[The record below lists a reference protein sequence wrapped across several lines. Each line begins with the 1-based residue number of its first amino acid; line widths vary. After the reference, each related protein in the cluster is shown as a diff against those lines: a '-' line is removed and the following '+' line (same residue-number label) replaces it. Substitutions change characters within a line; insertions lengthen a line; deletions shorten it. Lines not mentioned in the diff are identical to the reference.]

1 MGRQETRRTHVR
13 DAARDA
19 ADGLPVLE
27 AHGDVEVCE
36 VRVAVRVEED
46 VVRLDIPMD
55 DVSAV
60 EVGESTRDFC
70 DPETDGYFT
79 QGITDVEV
87 D

>member
-1 MGRQETRRTHVR
+1 MLFRSKV
-13 DAARDA
+13 
-19 ADGLPVLE
+19 
-27 AHGDVEVCE
+27 GDV
-36 VRVAVRVEED
+36 RVPRRIKQN

-70 DPETDGYFT
+70 DPETDGYFS
-79 QGITDVEV
+79 QGVTDVEV